1 VITGN
6 PNQWYNPFMFGVPA
20 LGQLGNA
27 PRSIL
32 RGPGLGTW
40 DFSLV
45 KDTKLGILGEE
56 GNVQFRAEFF
66 NMLNRANFGF
76 MNAGMTA
83 FNASTTAGSAC
94 PAGTTYCNNTAPLS
108 TAGQI
113 TTTSTTAR
121 QIQLAL
127 RVSF

>member
-1 VITGN
+1 
-6 PNQWYNPFMFGVPA
+6 M
-20 LGQLGNA
+20 
-27 PRSIL
+27 
-32 RGPGLGTW
+32 
-40 DFSLV
+40 
-45 KDTKLGILGEE
+45 KDTKLGLLGEE
-56 GNVQFRAEFF
+56 GNIQFRAEVF

-83 FNASTTAGSAC
+83 FNASTTAASDC
-94 PAGTTYCNNTAPLS
+94 PSGTTFCNVAAPLS

-113 TTTSTTAR
+113 TQTSTTAR